1 MQVQDRVAVVTGS
14 GQGIGAAIAALLAAR
29 GAKVAVNDVA
39 AERAEAV
46 AAELAAAGGTAIGV
60 AADVGTAA
68 GAEALIGRAAEE
80 WGRVDILVN
89 NAGIARDA
97 WLTKMSEEDWDETL
111 RVNLKSQF
119 LCCREAARH
128 MQEQRFGRIV
138 NIASRAWLGNPGQVS
153 YSASKGGVVSLTR
166 TLALELARFE
176 ITVNCVAPA
185 LVDTPLFRQLK
196 DEIQERLIKTVPLK
210 RIGTPEDI
218 AQAVLS
224 FACDEASYVTGQV
237 LYVCGGRSLQ
247 SPAM

>member
-1 MQVQDRVAVVTGS
+1 MQVQDRIAVVTGS
-14 GQGIGAAIAALLAAR
+14 GQGIGAGIATKLAAH
-29 GAKVAVNDVA
+29 GAKVVVNDVA
-39 AERAEAV
+39 AERAEAT
-46 AAELAAAGGTAIGV
+46 AGEIATAGGMAIGV
-60 AADVGTAA
+60 AADVGTAD
-68 GAEALIGRAAEE
+68 GAAALVARAVEE
-80 WGRVDILVN
+80 WGRIDILVN

-97 WLTKMSEEDWDETL
+97 WLTKMTEEDWDETL

-128 MQEQRFGRIV
+128 MQEQQSGRIV
-138 NIASRAWLGNPGQVS
+138 NIASRAWLGNPGQAS

-166 TLALELARFE
+166 TLALELARFG

-185 LVDTPLFRQLK
+185 LVDTPLFRGLK
-196 DEIQERLIKTVPLK
+196 EEIQERLIKTVPLA
-210 RIGTPEDI
+210 RIGTPADI

-237 LYVCGGRSLQ
+237 LYVCGGRSLA

>member
-14 GQGIGAAIAALLAAR
+14 GQGIGAAIATLLAAR
-29 GAKVAVNDVA
+29 GARVVVNDVA
-39 AERAEAV
+39 AERAESV
-46 AAELAAAGGTAIGV
+46 AAELVAAGGTAVGV

-68 GAEALIGRAAEE
+68 GAESLVGRAAAE

-128 MQEQRFGRIV
+128 MQEQRSGRIV

-166 TLALELARFE
+166 TLALELARFG
-176 ITVNCVAPA
+176 ITVNCIAPA
-185 LVDTPLFRQLK
+185 LVDTPLFRQLRE
-196 DEIQERLIKTVPLK
+196 EIQERLIKTVPLG

-224 FACDEASYVTGQV
+224 FACDEASYLTGQV

>member
-1 MQVQDRVAVVTGS
+1 MQVQDRIAVVTGS
-14 GQGIGAAIAALLAAR
+14 GQGIGAGIATKLAAH
-29 GAKVAVNDVA
+29 GAKVVVNDVA
-39 AERAEAV
+39 AERAEAT
-46 AAELAAAGGTAIGV
+46 AGEIATAGGTAIGV
-60 AADVGTAA
+60 AADVGTAD
-68 GAEALIGRAAEE
+68 GAAALVGRAVEE
-80 WGRVDILVN
+80 WGRLDILVN

-97 WLTKMSEEDWDETL
+97 WLTKMTEEDWDETL

-128 MQEQRFGRIV
+128 MQEQQSGRIV
-138 NIASRAWLGNPGQVS
+138 NIASRAWLGNPGQAS

-166 TLALELARFE
+166 TLALELARFG

-185 LVDTPLFRQLK
+185 LVDTSLFRGLK
-196 DEIQERLIKTVPLK
+196 EEIQERLIKTVPLG
-210 RIGTPEDI
+210 RIGTPDDI

-237 LYVCGGRSLQ
+237 LYVCGGRSLA

>member
-80 WGRVDILVN
+80 WGRIDILVN